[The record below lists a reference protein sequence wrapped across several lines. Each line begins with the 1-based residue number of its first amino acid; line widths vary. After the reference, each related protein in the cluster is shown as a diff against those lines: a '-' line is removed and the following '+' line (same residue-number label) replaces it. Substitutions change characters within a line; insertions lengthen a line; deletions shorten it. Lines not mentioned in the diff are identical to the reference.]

1 MYPLLCVSNLAAA
14 RDFYVRHFGFEVAFD
29 ADWYV
34 SLKRGPHELAFIRPD
49 HGSIPEGWRKPAAG
63 VLLTVEVENAAAEH
77 RRLVGEA
84 GLPEHWPLQD
94 EEWGQRHFMTADPNG
109 VLIDVVEWLRAPG
122 A

>member
-63 VLLTVEVENAAAEH
+63 VLLTVEVEDAPRSTGAWWG
-77 RRLVGEA
+77 RRACRNTGRYKTRSGGSA
-84 GLPEHWPLQD
+84 
-94 EEWGQRHFMTADPNG
+94 TS
-109 VLIDVVEWLRAPG
+109 
-122 A
+122 